1 MIKLEKTEVRQEVTK
16 KIKTLTDGEIALKEK
31 SCPLKLDILKLSD
44 CVIFPGTVVPLVID
58 EPEQIQLIDE
68 ALNRDCILGVILS
81 PEQSKKT
88 ESYLLPENPEE
99 VQETGTEKISRIGCM
114 VQIHRIVGFEE
125 KFLRILVA
133 GIERFHILENE
144 NADQEVFRG
153 VQVEYL
159 PDLSPTESEQ
169 EQLRVLATRLQSL
182 FEDYIKLVPALSK
195 DVKLAALTAGE
206 PSVLANRAAFALSL
220 SMEEKYEL
228 LETRNVR
235 KRIERLIALAE
246 REIELARLDERIL
259 KATDHRLLKL
269 QRDNYLR
276 EQLKS
281 IQKELGNDAG
291 QEIRLLRE
299 QIYLNGLEGEA
310 LDIARRELQRLETIS
325 YASPE
330 YATVRSYLD
339 WLVSL
344 PWKRKEN
351 IVLDLAHAH
360 AVLDQSHYGLFQVKE
375 RLLEYLAGM
384 KASASARTPILC
396 LVGPSGVGK
405 TSLGKRVAEAMGR
418 KFCRISLG
426 GIRDV
431 AELRGH
437 RRTYVSALPGR
448 IIQNLRRL
456 GTRNPVILLDEID
469 KVGDSSAGAEVE
481 AALMEVL
488 DPAQNNSFIDLYMG
502 IPFDLSEVFFIV
514 TANWLDPL
522 PEALRNRL
530 EVIEL
535 PGYTTEEK
543 MGIAMEHILPSLAG
557 EMNLPRNFI
566 RFSQEALFYLIESY
580 TREGGVRELRR
591 QLAILIRRI
600 LLRRLESGLGLES
613 ENNVSLKTE
622 EDVRRLLGRPRYE
635 VKLMP
640 RKINETGIVI
650 SLAWT
655 PHGGETALIEV
666 TRMPGRGN
674 LILTG
679 NLGKVLS
686 ESARIAL
693 SFLFSEKNR
702 FGIEPGRLEEND
714 IHVHIPSGSVS
725 KDGPSAG
732 LAIAA
737 GLASLFSDRKLKDG
751 LGITGELSL
760 RGRVL
765 PVDGIFEK
773 VLAAIRAGL
782 SEVILPEGNR
792 SDWEEMPEMI
802 KQKISPYFTEN
813 AAEAIVYALSAEKS
827 K

>member
-299 QIYLNGLEGEA
+299 QIYLRAAAFGDDFICVAGVCYGKKLSRLAGFTALEEEREYRIGFGSCACGIGSESLWIIPSKGASFGVFSGNEGECFCA
-310 LDIARRELQRLETIS
+310 NSDTLSGWTFRSRKDIFGEES
-325 YASPE
+325 G
-330 YATVRSYLD
+330 RS
-339 WLVSL
+339 
-344 PWKRKEN
+344 
-351 IVLDLAHAH
+351 H
-360 AVLDQSHYGLFQVKE
+360 
-375 RLLEYLAGM
+375 
-384 KASASARTPILC
+384 
-396 LVGPSGVGK
+396 
-405 TSLGKRVAEAMGR
+405 
-418 KFCRISLG
+418 
-426 GIRDV
+426 
-431 AELRGH
+431 
-437 RRTYVSALPGR
+437 
-448 IIQNLRRL
+448 
-456 GTRNPVILLDEID
+456 
-469 KVGDSSAGAEVE
+469 GAEV
-481 AALMEVL
+481 
-488 DPAQNNSFIDLYMG
+488 
-502 IPFDLSEVFFIV
+502 
-514 TANWLDPL
+514 L
-522 PEALRNRL
+522 P
-530 EVIEL
+530 
-535 PGYTTEEK
+535 Y
-543 MGIAMEHILPSLAG
+543 
-557 EMNLPRNFI
+557 F
-566 RFSQEALFYLIESY
+566 
-580 TREGGVRELRR
+580 
-591 QLAILIRRI
+591 
-600 LLRRLESGLGLES
+600 
-613 ENNVSLKTE
+613 
-622 EDVRRLLGRPRYE
+622 
-635 VKLMP
+635 
-640 RKINETGIVI
+640 
-650 SLAWT
+650 
-655 PHGGETALIEV
+655 
-666 TRMPGRGN
+666 PGRNSRCG
-674 LILTG
+674 
-679 NLGKVLS
+679 
-686 ESARIAL
+686 
-693 SFLFSEKNR
+693 
-702 FGIEPGRLEEND
+702 
-714 IHVHIPSGSVS
+714 
-725 KDGPSAG
+725 
-732 LAIAA
+732 
-737 GLASLFSDRKLKDG
+737 
-751 LGITGELSL
+751 
-760 RGRVL
+760 
-765 PVDGIFEK
+765 
-773 VLAAIRAGL
+773 
-782 SEVILPEGNR
+782 
-792 SDWEEMPEMI
+792 
-802 KQKISPYFTEN
+802 
-813 AAEAIVYALSAEKS
+813 
-827 K
+827 